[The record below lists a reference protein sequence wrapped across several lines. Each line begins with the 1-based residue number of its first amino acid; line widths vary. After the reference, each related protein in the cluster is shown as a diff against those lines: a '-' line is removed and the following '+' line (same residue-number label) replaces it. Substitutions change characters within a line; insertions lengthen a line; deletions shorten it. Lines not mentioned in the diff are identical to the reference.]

1 MKKRF
6 HQYAKTKPGKDSLV
20 DFARRFFFDENKKV
34 DFFMSV
40 KLPEW
45 FVYNKCECQV
55 HHLINRSDIK
65 NSYILRCKKVGKQQT
80 CFVDTILDNSNQT
93 LVQIIPQLYLFF
105 TSNRVPRTADSAN
118 NIDVLVKTR
127 RMP

>member
-1 MKKRF
+1 M
-6 HQYAKTKPGKDSLV
+6 
-20 DFARRFFFDENKKV
+20 
-34 DFFMSV
+34 
-40 KLPEW
+40 
-45 FVYNKCECQV
+45 

-65 NSYILRCKKVGKQQT
+65 NSYILQCKKVGKQQT